1 MKVTECGSATGVGLF
16 QVTLSP
22 ALISILSGT
31 KIVRGEVLL
40 PPPSYYFS
48 AIFIR
53 LCIDLI
59 KRSQD

>member
-22 ALISILSGT
+22 ALISTLSGT

-40 PPPSYYFS
+40 PPPAATILPLFS
-48 AIFIR
+48 FVYA
-53 LCIDLI
+53 
-59 KRSQD
+59 ST